1 MNVIGTEIA
10 FTWEPVAE
18 LLKEANL
25 RDLIAEYWEE
35 LSPHKERLQLAV
47 DYEKMMAWE
56 QVGIYRVWTARAEG
70 VLAGFIGFQ
79 IVPHLNYR
87 HTLFAFDMG
96 HYLSPAYRGKGWA
109 GIKMWATACEALKT
123 LGVKVVIAHDNS
135 VRPLDSFF
143 GRLGFEP
150 RSTLFWKAL

>member
-1 MNVIGTEIA
+1 MIFA
-10 FTWEPVAE
+10 WEPVAE

-25 RDLIAEYWEE
+25 RDLIADYWEE

-47 DYEKMMAWE
+47 DYEKMIAWE
-56 QVGIYRVWTARAEG
+56 QAGIYRVWAARAEG
-70 VLAGFIGFQ
+70 ALAGFIGFQ

-150 RSTLFWKAL
+150 RSTLFWKKL